1 MSPSISIYISVSRA
15 TRRQE
20 THAEPSAF
28 DHRRQ
33 KRQNAKDAE
42 EKKKV
47 VRGGVAAGLAQTEHE
62 GRMGRARQL
71 EGGG

>member
-1 MSPSISIYISVSRA
+1 MSDSIYISVSR
-15 TRRQE
+15 RRD

-47 VRGGVAAGLAQTEHE
+47 VRGGVAAGLVQTDHE
-62 GRMGRARQL
+62 GRMGG
-71 EGGG
+71 EG